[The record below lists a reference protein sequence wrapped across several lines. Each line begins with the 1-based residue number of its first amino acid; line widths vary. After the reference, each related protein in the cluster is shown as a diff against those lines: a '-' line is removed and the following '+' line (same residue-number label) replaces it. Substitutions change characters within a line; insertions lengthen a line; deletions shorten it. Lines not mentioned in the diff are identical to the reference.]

1 MKLPPLRLRIGP
13 RWIAL
18 AILGAVIA
26 VPLAGLAVEA
36 RMLQRAD
43 EDHDE
48 IAAQIADLGRVGA
61 RKPGLL
67 QHRDALRASLGQG
80 DRFLAGANAAIG
92 GANLQRLVG
101 TIIDGAG
108 AQMEDAAVLPAREEG
123 AYLRVGLRVTLSTRI
138 DPLQRVLYAVESGLP
153 DLFIDDLE
161 VRTAEPGA
169 ADPVLS
175 ITFGVY
181 GYMPRSGTPA

>member
-1 MKLPPLRLRIGP
+1 MKTPALRLHIGP

-18 AILGAVIA
+18 AILGIVVAL
-26 VPLAGLAVEA
+26 PLAGLAVEA
-36 RMLQRAD
+36 RMLLRAG
-43 EDHDE
+43 EERDE
-48 IAAQIADLGRVGA
+48 IAARVADLERVAA
-61 RKPGLL
+61 RQPGLL
-67 QHRDALRASLGQG
+67 QRRDALRASLGQG

-161 VRTAEPGA
+161 IRTAEPGA

-175 ITFGVY
+175 ITFQVY
-181 GYMPRSGTPA
+181 GYMPGAGKPA